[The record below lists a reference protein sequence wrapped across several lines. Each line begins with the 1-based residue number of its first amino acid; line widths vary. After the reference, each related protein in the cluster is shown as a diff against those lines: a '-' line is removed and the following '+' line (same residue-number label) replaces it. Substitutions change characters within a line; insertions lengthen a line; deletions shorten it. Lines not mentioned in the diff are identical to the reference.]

1 VKTAVKVN
9 VSLILAKYAPR
20 PGHSPPRYGAVARHA
35 RRDALAVDS
44 HDGRYP
50 WVNILHAPD
59 GRWGIGGRAYSD
71 ADLLAEDPAAL
82 RGGR

>member
-1 VKTAVKVN
+1 
-9 VSLILAKYAPR
+9 
-20 PGHSPPRYGAVARHA
+20 
-35 RRDALAVDS
+35 VDS